1 MCAGLWTSTAI
12 AQVNATDRD
21 VSHRSTAQTNNQ
33 FQQNASSDGKRPGDP
48 DADHAEQAVTN
59 ELIAHLCRELGNPK
73 WIIRDDA
80 QTELSSILRPFGTE
94 EQRRQCAVARAM
106 LIEHLREVRGNVES
120 RNRAHVLLKHEF
132 RISPRAAMG
141 IQFMPVNGRPAVSR
155 TIGGFDSERVLR
167 AGDTFVKLA
176 NVAVTTREDV
186 QAVICSHLPGESCD
200 VEVIR
205 DGKSIETSLTLGSY
219 TDLNQATEILDPIFE
234 LGWALRLA
242 RLTSAEQTEPVVP
255 QEYAPDLDPLN
266 SNPVSQPTT
275 QRLADADTANDV
287 AQINLGLMAGGESGA
302 IDGSRYRDQR
312 QAREAEYRAV
322 DKSIQLLERKIEL
335 CNTALGDQ
343 KQTKAQQA
351 ETEAQKRRL
360 ERDLNR
366 QLERKANLE
375 KQLGLSTSR

>member
-1 MCAGLWTSTAI
+1 M
-12 AQVNATDRD
+12 
-21 VSHRSTAQTNNQ
+21 
-33 FQQNASSDGKRPGDP
+33 
-48 DADHAEQAVTN
+48 
-59 ELIAHLCRELGNPK
+59 
-73 WIIRDDA
+73 
-80 QTELSSILRPFGTE
+80 
-94 EQRRQCAVARAM
+94 
-106 LIEHLREVRGNVES
+106 
-120 RNRAHVLLKHEF
+120 
-132 RISPRAAMG
+132 
-141 IQFMPVNGRPAVSR
+141 
-155 TIGGFDSERVLR
+155 
-167 AGDTFVKLA
+167 
-176 NVAVTTREDV
+176 
-186 QAVICSHLPGESCD
+186 
-200 VEVIR
+200 
-205 DGKSIETSLTLGSY
+205 
-219 TDLNQATEILDPIFE
+219 
-234 LGWALRLA
+234 
-242 RLTSAEQTEPVVP
+242 P